1 MSLPPPD
8 LPERKPSAS
17 PEKPTQQNS
26 VPKPDDAQG
35 LKKFIRSARAEAKR
49 GGDVNVAN
57 LGDGA
62 QVDQIAVG
70 RNILQAKIN
79 IGSLVIPVRFL
90 LALLA
95 VALVIAIAAWWIV
108 TPDKMPSENGAF
120 NIAVADFGVTDA
132 QGNVSA
138 SSDASAWSKWMFD
151 SLASESKQL
160 PQGLKVT
167 VWHDSLFPFQ
177 ERAHIGLIQG
187 KTIAAREQ
195 AAEQKAR
202 ELNADLVIY
211 GNFATDQPPGTFV
224 PEFYLAKSRNEADE
238 MRGSQAMGKP
248 FVLPS
253 PVNPADQLTRK
264 YLERNL
270 TPRAIA
276 LAWFVPGLLDDLA
289 GNFENAYRM
298 FDKGL
303 NDVENFQDDQGKA
316 VFYYF
321 KGQEALF
328 LSQFPERARAFF
340 GSENPGITGVD
351 PALNA
356 AADAFRRAQA
366 LDANYARAHFGQGSV
381 LYQRANLIL
390 TNTFPE
396 DAARADVPA
405 LLQQAIQAHQRAL
418 ELARNAPGSLMEQQA
433 TLQLGF
439 DYYQLG
445 RAAVDAK
452 NYADA
457 ERALQQARAQLLQG
471 LDDTPQEQYRIRAQV
486 YGMLAR
492 TAYLMAQTRLAQ
504 NDRAGARAEFSNAD
518 SAFAKCVAESNL
530 LVQDEYLQNFK
541 TACEN
546 GGKQVRAELEKLN

>member
-177 ERAHIGLIQG
+177 ERARIGLIQG
-187 KTIAAREQ
+187 RTIAAREQ

-445 RAAVDAK
+445 RAALDAK